1 VKNKN
6 PNQRFCLVKNGY
18 DKREVDGYL
27 QKLEE
32 SNKKLVLTYQDE
44 LLKYK
49 RRNAELEE
57 EVAHLKSR
65 EDEIKMSLL
74 AANEKANEMN
84 LDLKIQ
90 YALEIER
97 LKLFQA
103 KWTNCYEELKERYH
117 FGKDALNMESVVEAT
132 ALEIEN
138 LLTRDFSLPREN
150 KSSDIEKQFK
160 SEVKRL
166 GMNED
171 ELSSLFEK
179 MKSELNAVIRQK
191 TEKFSEQKELA

>member
-1 VKNKN
+1 
-6 PNQRFCLVKNGY
+6 VKNGY
-18 DKREVDGYL
+18 DKHEVDGYL